1 MFLSSVLGEMR
12 IGLYYPYKDLVVEV
26 KKIMLFYVEPI
37 EF

>member
-26 KKIMLFYVEPI
+26 RKIIPFYVEPI

>member
-12 IGLYYPYKDLVVEV
+12 IGLYYPYKILVVEV
-26 KKIMLFYVEPI
+26 TKNMPFYVESR

>member
-12 IGLYYPYKDLVVEV
+12 IGIYYPYKILVVEV
-26 KKIMLFYVEPI
+26 TKNMPFYVEPR

>member
-26 KKIMLFYVEPI
+26 RKTMPFYVEPI